1 MVLCFAVAAMAA
13 ADGPDPLK
21 IKPNQTMAGG
31 DSHIHAPLVRQI
43 TSQSNWAELWN
54 IHKGVQALVNDKG
67 DITYPNAPKPPE
79 VDFTKNQ
86 VLVVFG
92 GKLPNV
98 LAYEY
103 AKTYAR
109 DDVAVVQ
116 LTQKFAPATAD
127 ETIYY
132 PFILLVVPKESVKIE
147 IQLDSIAKDG
157 THFWMKIA
165 SYPVPKAG

>member
-1 MVLCFAVAAMAA
+1 MLCLAAAAMAA

-31 DSHIHAPLVRQI
+31 DSHVHAPLVRLIPDQAKW
-43 TSQSNWAELWN
+43 TELWN
-54 IHKGVQALVNDKG
+54 IHKGAHAVVNDKG
-67 DITYPNAPKPPE
+67 EITYPDAPKTPE

-86 VLVVFG
+86 VIVVFG

-109 DDVAVVQ
+109 DDTAVVQ
-116 LTQKFAPATAD
+116 LTQKFAPPTAD
-127 ETIYY
+127 EATYY
-132 PFILLVVPKESVKIE
+132 PFILLVVPKEPVKIE

-157 THFWMKIA
+157 THFWMKLA
-165 SYPVPKAG
+165 SYPAPKADK